1 MELNMK
7 KLNTV
12 AFFLVSIFFFLSCED
27 MPVTTGSLDIEVIKN
42 MKFAITS
49 KSYTTDQLSVIGT
62 IKNTGS
68 ETVYPDWFVEGEF
81 YADSTFKLKLGG
93 DNYMMTFPL
102 EPGVTAS
109 WQLIFY
115 SDLYIESDYPHFGIK
130 NLRAFK
136 YKEED

>member
-1 MELNMK
+1 MEVIMK
-7 KLNTV
+7 KINVYIPVLI
-12 AFFLVSIFFFLSCED
+12 LIFFFLSCED
-27 MPVTTGSLDIEVIKN
+27 MPVTTGSLDVEVIKK

-49 KSYTTDQLSVIGT
+49 KSYTTEQLSVIGT
-62 IKNTGS
+62 VTNNGS
-68 ETVYPDWFVEGEF
+68 ETVYPDWYVEGEF

-93 DNYMMTFPL
+93 DNYRMTFPL

-136 YKEED
+136 YKEDE

>member
-1 MELNMK
+1 MK
-7 KLNTV
+7 KINVYIPVLI
-12 AFFLVSIFFFLSCED
+12 LIFFFLSCED
-27 MPVTTGSLDIEVIKN
+27 MPVTTGSLDVEVIKK

-49 KSYTTDQLSVIGT
+49 KSYTTEQLSVIGT
-62 IKNTGS
+62 VTNNGS
-68 ETVYPDWFVEGEF
+68 ETVYPDWYVEGEF

-93 DNYMMTFPL
+93 DNYRMTFPL

-136 YKEED
+136 YKEDE